1 MSSAPQPASGR
12 AADRAPALPAATD
25 DTAGTAGGAVDPYSL
40 DREQLEEL
48 VAELGQPRYRADQL
62 HAWLV
67 RGVDDPAQM
76 TDLPTSLRDELARC
90 FAPTR
95 PELVAHTVADGGHT
109 HKLLLRFPDGEAI
122 ETVLMLYPDRAT
134 VCISTQAG
142 CAMGC
147 PFCATGQAGF
157 RRQLTAGEVVRQV
170 VVADAALRTGGIGEE
185 HLPDGAPTRIT
196 NVVFMGMGE
205 PLANLPATLG
215 TVRWLHDPEGFNLS
229 ARGITVSTVG
239 LVPGITKLAELG
251 LPVTLAVSL
260 HASTD
265 ALRDDLVPVN
275 RQHPLAEVEQ
285 AMADYRRTTN
295 RRVSIEWCLI
305 GEVNDDA
312 EQADRLGAIA
322 RRLRAHVNVIPMNP
336 TPGVRWQEP
345 TRARMSAF
353 VERVRAR
360 GATITLRDTRGR
372 DADAA
377 CGQLLASYTLG
388 AGTRL
393 PAAVGAAD
401 RVDAG
406 LALPIRDG
414 APEGAPDGA
423 PGRGAVPP
431 VDGAPAGPA

>member
-1 MSSAPQPASGR
+1 VSDPT
-12 AADRAPALPAATD
+12 APATESLDADALD
-25 DTAGTAGGAVDPYSL
+25 ADALDAHAVGADALDPYAL
-40 DREQLEEL
+40 DRDGIAALL
-48 VAELGQPRYRADQL
+48 DELGEPAYRARQL

-67 RGVDDPAQM
+67 RGVDDPSEM
-76 TDLPTSLRDELARC
+76 TDLPQALRQRLQAR

-95 PELVAHTVADGGHT
+95 PELVAHTVADDGHT

-170 VVADAALRTGGIGEE
+170 VVADAALRSGVIGAE
-185 HLPDGAPTRIT
+185 HLPSGAPSRVT

-205 PLANLPATLG
+205 PLANLPATLA
-215 TVRWLHDPEGFNLS
+215 TVRWLNDPAGFNLS
-229 ARGITVSTVG
+229 ARHITVSTVG

-260 HASTD
+260 HAATD
-265 ALRDDLVPVN
+265 DLRDDLVPVN

-285 AMADYRRTTN
+285 AMAAYRRTTN

-305 GEVNDDA
+305 GDVNDDRL
-312 EQADRLGAIA
+312 QADRLGAIA
-322 RRLRAHVNVIPMNP
+322 RRLRAHINVIPMNP

-345 TRARMSAF
+345 TAAATRDF
-353 VERVRAR
+353 IDTVERR
-360 GATITLRDTRGR
+360 GATVTLRDTRGR

-388 AGTRL
+388 AGSRL
-393 PAAVGAAD
+393 PAAVGAAE
-401 RVDAG
+401 RIDAAG
-406 LALPIRDG
+406 TLPPIAQ
-414 APEGAPDGA
+414 APS
-423 PGRGAVPP
+423 
-431 VDGAPAGPA
+431 